1 VRIIDALDPWEWDSD
16 GFGDEIGKTTFSN
29 YTTLQGIDFEMSRK
43 HDNWL
48 PDKTVELDLE
58 SELERVSFNGS
69 INNSRRNS
77 YCSNIS
83 NSDMEGSLSISQ
95 QVRLPPS
102 GRSSVAKG
110 SSPITGLTPV
120 SSMDKD
126 ILMQAFLTSTIN
138 SKRTTTIHPDSF
150 AMGKQQF
157 SSHPKVPI
165 RKSKSGSSLCNLS
178 SSPISAIPARNL
190 VYGKEKSNPPSSVPY
205 ACHTKNM
212 SGQCSRCSSEES
224 GFQDFDKSLD
234 SGSGTVSNH
243 SFAYAKS
250 TGGNT
255 SSSTIIAGTPL
266 SPVHEAKEPRAS
278 PITSPTEENYPL
290 EIYQCKKKPSI
301 GYNIGTRHIYSKDN
315 R

>member
-1 VRIIDALDPWEWDSD
+1 
-16 GFGDEIGKTTFSN
+16 
-29 YTTLQGIDFEMSRK
+29 
-43 HDNWL
+43 
-48 PDKTVELDLE
+48 
-58 SELERVSFNGS
+58 
-69 INNSRRNS
+69 
-77 YCSNIS
+77 
-83 NSDMEGSLSISQ
+83 
-95 QVRLPPS
+95 
-102 GRSSVAKG
+102 
-110 SSPITGLTPV
+110 
-120 SSMDKD
+120 MDKD

-138 SKRTTTIHPDSF
+138 SKRTTTIHPDNF
-150 AMGKQQF
+150 AKVGKQQF
-157 SSHPKVPI
+157 SSYPKVPI

-178 SSPISAIPARNL
+178 TSPISAIPARNS

-205 ACHTKNM
+205 ACHTKNAHNM

-243 SFAYAKS
+243 SFVYTKS

-290 EIYQCKKKPSI
+290 KQFINARRNLALDITSEHAKSIQRTIDEDEIPDLETISAI
-301 GYNIGTRHIYSKDN
+301 
-315 R
+315 